1 MIDLKALRENPDR
14 FKLGAKRK
22 GVSVDIDRVLE
33 LDSRI
38 RSLTTERETLK
49 AEQNRLAKESGPKI
63 GQLMGKM
70 KAASGDDK
78 AAIETEV
85 NELRSKP
92 AQLKEQVAGFEEQLA
107 GLEPELRELLLQ
119 IPLPPDDDVPVGQSS
134 DENVELSTWAP
145 EGYDLSKSFEEN
157 RGFAPKTHIE
167 LIEALGLVDFE
178 RGVKL
183 AGTRSYVLTG
193 DGMRLHQAILR
204 YAFDRMVEHHGFTP
218 MSVPVLVRGEA
229 MEGTGFF
236 PAGRDQTYHIEES
249 KRGAGHDMYLTGT
262 GEVGLMGLHADEILD
277 KADLPLKYVTV
288 STCFRREAGAAG
300 RDTAG
305 LYRIHQFD
313 KVEQVVICE
322 ADEQASREWHQKMIG
337 IVEDLL
343 RSLGLPYRLL
353 QCCTGDLGVKNADM
367 IDIECFMPGRGD
379 LDADGRPTGA
389 FGETHSASRLYDFQC
404 RRLNMRYR
412 EESEDGKKQTVFCH
426 SLNNTVAASPR
437 ILIPI
442 LEMYQNEDGSVTI
455 PEALRVYMGG
465 KERLG

>member
-14 FKLGAKRK
+14 FKLGAQRK
-22 GVSVDIDRVLE
+22 GVSVDINRVIE
-33 LDSRI
+33 LDAQI

-70 KAASGDDK
+70 KSASGDEK
-78 AAIETEV
+78 AAIEAEV
-85 NELRSKP
+85 NELRAKP
-92 AQLKEQVAGFEEQLA
+92 AKLKEQVAGYEEKLSA
-107 GLEPELRELLLQ
+107 LEPELRDLLLQ
-119 IPLPPDDDVPVGQSS
+119 IPLPPDDDVPVGTSA
-134 DENVELSTWAP
+134 DDNIELSTWAP
-145 EGYDLSKSFEEN
+145 KGYDLSKSFEEN

-167 LIEALGLVDFE
+167 LIESLGLVDFE

-193 DGMRLHQAILR
+193 DGMRLHQAVLR

-322 ADEQASREWHQKMIG
+322 ADEKASRDWHRKMIG

-455 PEALRVYMGG
+455 PEALRAYMGG